1 MAAASSFS
9 LDISK
14 FVAKAKGNGRAVVRK
29 VVLDVGTSMALKT
42 PVGDPTRWAHPAPEG
57 YVGGR
62 ARGAW
67 QYAKGAPETRE
78 PGGVDASGQASVRRI
93 AAGVAAGDA
102 AAAHY
107 ITNSVPYI
115 RPLEYE
121 GHSKQAPEG
130 MVRVTILEFSRFVDR
145 AVRELP

>member
-1 MAAASSFS
+1 MAANSFS
-9 LDISK
+9 LDISR
-14 FVAKAKGNGRAVVRK
+14 FVAKAKGNSRAVVRK
-29 VVLDVGTSMALKT
+29 VVLDVGTSMTIKT
-42 PVGDPTRWAHPAPEG
+42 PVGDPTSWASPAPEG

-67 QYAKGAPETRE
+67 QYAKGAPETKE
-78 PGGVDASGQASVRRI
+78 PGTIDESGQASLRRI
-93 AAGVAAGDA
+93 AAGVASGDA

-107 ITNSVPYI
+107 VTNSVPYI

-121 GHSKQAPEG
+121 GQSKQAPEG
-130 MVRVTILEFSRFVDR
+130 MVRLTILEFSRFVDR